1 MAKKK
6 QNKGEEVVRA
16 PVVAIMGH
24 IDHGKSTLL
33 DYIRKE
39 NTVDAEAGGI
49 TQHVAAYEAEHKD
62 KKITFIDTPGHEAF
76 AAARSRGANIADIA
90 ILVVSADDGVKEQT
104 LGAIKFIKDSK
115 IPFIVAINKIDKNN
129 ADVDST
135 KSSLLEHEV
144 YLEGMGGDIAF
155 NLISALKGTGV
166 DELLD
171 TLLLTAE
178 MEELKA
184 NTGNLGFG
192 YVLESKTDPKKGISA
207 TLILKDGSIKSG
219 QYVVAGFASSP
230 VRIMEDFTGLNLKEA
245 TPSAAITLTGFDILP
260 QAGDT
265 FAVFESK
272 KEALRYIDEL
282 KDLESEKE
290 RAEKVVAKVGRRRG
304 DKKKHLFPL
313 IIKADVQGSV
323 DAIIHQ
329 MEKVFKVHDER
340 SQFRVILSTAGNI
353 GEKEIK
359 ALGGA
364 ENSTI
369 VGFNVKVE
377 RNTQLQAD
385 NLGVEIKTFDII
397 YQLEDYLKD
406 RLIELT
412 PKETFEEVM
421 GEAKV
426 LKQFS
431 WNNKGGVIGG
441 EVVSGEL
448 KNNDKVKIYRRG
460 VFLGEAEIIALQSG
474 KQAVEKVAKEQQ
486 FGLNVLS
493 KYEIIEGDK
502 IEAITTIEK

>member
-1 MAKKK
+1 MAKK
-6 QNKGEEVVRA
+6 NKKTGEEITRA

-39 NTVDAEAGGI
+39 NTVDGEAGGI
-49 TQHVAAYEAEHKD
+49 TQHVAAYEVEHSG

-90 ILVVSADDGVKEQT
+90 VLVVSADDGVKEQT

-115 IPFIVAINKIDKNN
+115 IPFIVAINKIDKPN
-129 ADVDST
+129 ADVQKT
-135 KSSLLEHEV
+135 KNSLIENEI
-144 YLEGMGGDIAF
+144 YLEGMGGDISY
-155 NLISALKGTGV
+155 NEISALKGTGV

-178 MEELKA
+178 MEDLKA
-184 NTGNLGFG
+184 DTGKLGTG
-192 YVLESKTDPKKGISA
+192 YILESKTDPKKGVSA
-207 TLILKDGSIKSG
+207 TMILKDGAIKSG
-219 QYVVAGFASSP
+219 QYIVSGFTSSP
-230 VRIMEDFTGLNLKEA
+230 VRIMEDFLGKTLKEA
-245 TPSAAITLTGFDILP
+245 IPSAAITITGFDSIP
-260 QAGDT
+260 DAGDS
-265 FAVFESK
+265 FAVFENK
-272 KEALRYIDEL
+272 KEALKYIDEL

-290 RAEKVVAKVGRRRG
+290 KVEKVVARVGRRRG
-304 DKKKHLFPL
+304 QNQKHTFPL

-323 DAIIHQ
+323 DAIKHQ
-329 MEKVFKVHDER
+329 MEKVNNERSEFKV
-340 SQFRVILSTAGNI
+340 ILAGAGNI
-353 GEKEIK
+353 GEKEMK

-364 ENSTI
+364 EKATI
-369 VGFNVKVE
+369 VGFNISVE
-377 RNTQLQAD
+377 RNTILQAE

-397 YQLEDYLKD
+397 YQLEDYLKE
-406 RLIELT
+406 RVIELT

-421 GEAKV
+421 GKIKV

-441 EVVSGEL
+441 EVIEGEL
-448 KNNDKVKIYRRG
+448 KKGDKIKIYRRD
-460 VFLGEAEIIALQSG
+460 VFLGDAEIVALQSG
-474 KQAVEKVAKEQQ
+474 KKAVDKVINEQQ

-502 IEAITTIEK
+502 LEAITIIEK